1 VTQIERTN
9 TQNYKEQIR
18 LLFIRQY
25 FSHDE
30 IKRTEGAVMK
40 STLRIAVITAGILS
54 AIALFLLLVIFP
66 ADRLEINPDFP
77 ELTGPYLGQNPPGSI
92 AERFA
97 PSIIDSEVHTA
108 TVFSPDGQEV
118 YWKLMPDG
126 VDEIVFMRL
135 EDGGWTHPQIVPFAS
150 RFFDSGDPC
159 FSPDGQKL
167 FFTSWRPLRW
177 YQVFQLS
184 EGIWYV
190 EKTEQG
196 WSKPKPVGTSVNS
209 MNVHWQLSVSE
220 NGSLYFSSEGDIYR
234 SEFKNHQYQEPVKLV
249 NEINTPSNEGHP
261 YIASD
266 ESYLI
271 FSSNNQVDNIGDY
284 DLYVSMHRDDG
295 SWSKAI
301 NLGIGVNSRYQDLYP
316 VMSPDEKYL
325 FFISNRDGMH
335 SVYWVDS
342 EQIKTLIEESSG

>member
-1 VTQIERTN
+1 
-9 TQNYKEQIR
+9 
-18 LLFIRQY
+18 
-25 FSHDE
+25 
-30 IKRTEGAVMK
+30 MK
-40 STLRIAVITAGILS
+40 STLRITVITAGILL

-66 ADRLEINPDFP
+66 ADRLVINPDFP

-92 AERFA
+92 PERFA

-118 YWKLMPDG
+118 YWKPMPDG
-126 VDEIVFMRL
+126 MDEIVFMRL
-135 EDGGWTHPQIVPFAS
+135 EDGRWTHPQIVPFAS

-159 FSPDGQKL
+159 FSPDGEKL
-167 FFTSWRPLRW
+167 FFTSWRPSRW

-284 DLYVSMHRDDG
+284 DLYVSMHGDDG

>member
-1 VTQIERTN
+1 
-9 TQNYKEQIR
+9 
-18 LLFIRQY
+18 
-25 FSHDE
+25 
-30 IKRTEGAVMK
+30 MK
-40 STLRIAVITAGILS
+40 STLRIAVITAGILL

-66 ADRLEINPDFP
+66 ADRLVINPDFP

-92 AERFA
+92 PERFA

-118 YWKLMPDG
+118 YWKFMPDG

-177 YQVFQLS
+177 YQAFQLS

-190 EKTEQG
+190 ERTEQG
-196 WSKPKPVGTSVNS
+196 WSKPRPVGTSVNS

-220 NGSLYFSSEGDIYR
+220 NSSLYFSSEGDIYR
-234 SEFKNHQYQEPVKLV
+234 SEFKDHQYQEPVKLM
-249 NEINTPSNEGHP
+249 NEINTLSNEGHP

-271 FSSNNQVDNIGDY
+271 FSSNTQVNNIGDY
-284 DLYVSMHRDDG
+284 DLYVSIHRDDG

-301 NLGIGVNSRYQDLYP
+301 NLGMGVNSRYQDLYP